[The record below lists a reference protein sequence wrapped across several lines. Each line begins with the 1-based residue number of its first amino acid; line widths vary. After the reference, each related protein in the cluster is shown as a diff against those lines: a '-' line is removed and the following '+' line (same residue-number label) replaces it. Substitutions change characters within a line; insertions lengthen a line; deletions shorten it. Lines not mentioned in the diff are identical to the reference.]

1 MRTMKIKVR
10 SREDANKEL
19 LQIAKTID
27 SKKLKKLSRKNEIF
41 FESLTAVRKIL
52 TDKRLDVWRMIRDYR
67 PESIT
72 QLANM
77 LGRGFRSVHR
87 DVALLHDLGLIEMNG
102 GPGRRG
108 NVQVLISLYDELH
121 LAVA

>member
-1 MRTMKIKVR
+1 MKTMKIKIQ
-10 SREDANKEL
+10 SRDVMNKEL
-19 LQIAKTID
+19 KSLAKSID
-27 SKKLKKLSRKNEIF
+27 KKQYKKSSKQNDIF

-52 TDKRLDVWRMIRDYR
+52 TDKRLEVWRAIRDRR

-72 QLANM
+72 HLAEI
-77 LGRGFRSVHR
+77 LDRGFRSVHR
-87 DVALLHDLGLIEMNG
+87 DVVLLKELGLIQLTE

-108 NVQVLISLYDELH
+108 NVQQLISLYDELI